1 MLKLHN
7 FITPNRVEVTSK
19 VMDGE
24 AIMINLANGIY
35 YSMDKVGGKVW
46 ECIEQEQ
53 SLEQIIQAVVTSYD
67 ISQEQAKKDIES
79 LAGQLLEENLIVLIK
94 ENGKSTHLNCGEN
107 PQNTL
112 PYETPSLN
120 IYRDMGD
127 LLALDPPMRGMAE
140 TPWQKPVA
148 EETDMPNR

>member
-7 FITPNRVEVTSK
+7 FIAPNRVEVTSK

-35 YSMDKVGGKVW
+35 YSMDKVGGKIW

-53 SLEQIIQAVVTSYD
+53 SLEHIIQAVVTSYD
-67 ISQEQAKKDIES
+67 VSQEQVKKDIES
-79 LAGQLLEENLIVLIK
+79 LASQLLEEKLIVCK
-94 ENGKSTHLNCGEN
+94 ENGESTDLKCEEKSHNI
-107 PQNTL
+107 L
-112 PYETPSLN
+112 PYESPSLN

-127 LLALDPPMRGMAE
+127 LLALDPPMPGMAE
-140 TPWQKPVA
+140 TPWQKA
-148 EETDMPNR
+148 G

>member
-1 MLKLHN
+1 MN
-7 FITPNRVEVTSK
+7 
-19 VMDGE
+19 
-24 AIMINLANGIY
+24 NL
-35 YSMDKVGGKVW
+35 GGKVC

-79 LAGQLLEENLIVLIK
+79 LAGQLLEENLIVLK
-94 ENGKSTHLNCGEN
+94 ENGKSTHLNCGGKS
-107 PQNTL
+107 QNTS

-127 LLALDPPMRGMAE
+127 LLALDPPMPGMAE
-140 TPWQKPVA
+140 TPWQKPSG
-148 EETDMPNR
+148 EETGMPNR